1 MKIKTKLFVLVV
13 QVGKKLLE
21 EIIPNYKLQISI
33 FFLILPILIL
43 AVFFILFEA
52 RLSNLF
58 FMIIFLLN
66 YYMVIF
72 ILILVFA
79 KSFRVKKARSPF
91 YFIKRLNKTGV
102 QTYWDKYKQPLRHL
116 IGAEIGVYKGENAER
131 ILSLL
136 NIKQLVLV
144 DPWKEYVDVRTG
156 ISVGDSSYF
165 QNLYEEVKNKFSNNS
180 KVRIV
185 RDYSVNAAKMF
196 DNEYFDFVYLDGDH
210 AYEEVL
216 KDLEAWYPKLK
227 KFGVMCGDDYGHPSG
242 LGVIKAVYEFAY
254 KHKVIVNYETDNQFF
269 FVKV

>member
-21 EIIPNYKLQISI
+21 EIIPNFKLQISI

-91 YFIKRLNKTGV
+91 YFIKRLNF
-102 QTYWDKYKQPLRHL
+102 
-116 IGAEIGVYKGENAER
+116 
-131 ILSLL
+131 ILLKDS
-136 NIKQLVLV
+136 IK
-144 DPWKEYVDVRTG
+144 R
-156 ISVGDSSYF
+156 
-165 QNLYEEVKNKFSNNS
+165 
-180 KVRIV
+180 
-185 RDYSVNAAKMF
+185 
-196 DNEYFDFVYLDGDH
+196 
-210 AYEEVL
+210 VL
-216 KDLEAWYPKLK
+216 KPIGININNHLD
-227 KFGVMCGDDYGHPSG
+227 
-242 LGVIKAVYEFAY
+242 I
-254 KHKVIVNYETDNQFF
+254 
-269 FVKV
+269 